1 MDKALI
7 LFILL
12 LLFISIESN
21 DLESFYTP
29 INSTYMKNIISNIT
43 SIIEGYA
50 YLDISKNP
58 PNSLHEKIDLIKE
71 LNDINTA
78 TERPFY
84 EFYRDIRRVVGKL
97 KDVHLMPSS
106 SFASFDQYMA
116 CFPIYF
122 YINLDDK
129 NEYQLYMKNNS
140 FCRFK
145 YTDNQDINTFIN
157 DAINDKIEISSIN
170 GEDPFNFIQNFGKE
184 FISLK
189 NDHSHFTASIQII
202 SLFNLYLFPFNES
215 ELSLNIELSN
225 GQKQNISYYVF
236 QMTQPNLN
244 VVKETKLD
252 WNYTTDVFKCRVDE
266 VNKFNVF
273 YQNSFIFE
281 DVSEIK
287 EIIYNCSKLF
297 HENDYKIIGIESRN
311 MGGMGTIGIYLE
323 QLLQP
328 KICTNRMLFSIRK
341 NDFLKDNFEQLKKQ
355 YLDFET
361 CKPPES
367 FENFFLD
374 EPDNYGENIT
384 HNRTIILDE
393 ITLDMK
399 KDLHSK
405 REELINTNKTKKPT
419 EIIIFTDY
427 ESISATSIFLKT
439 FQQSGGAIIVGY
451 YGNPKNNLAPR
462 DSGVS
467 SSGIINYEWTTYY
480 KNLKDLGFILG
491 ITGQEFYDFDY
502 QKENPIP
509 QEYTIIPVDEH
520 VDIYEDYSDDNY
532 DKFIN
537 ESRIIFDKYIN
548 SCNINNKKLFLEDDN
563 CYNIDGDSH
572 AHGGYPCGDDG
583 YWNKSQ
589 CQAFYCDLGY
599 YYDTYKMKCIED
611 ICTKTEDD
619 KEEEYNNEEEENNEE
634 EYNEEGEEENN
645 EEEYNE
651 EEEENNNEEDNKEND
666 ELIPLWAIFVIV
678 VGGVLVLIISLILIR
693 RTVNSKKTK
702 EIFEITGEARLME

>member
-1 MDKALI
+1 MDKALN
-7 LFILL
+7 LFIFL
-12 LLFISIESN
+12 LLFISIKSN
-21 DLESFYTP
+21 DLESFYTQ
-29 INSTYMKNIISNIT
+29 INSTHMKNIISNIT

-58 PNSLHEKIDLIKE
+58 PNSLHEQINLIEE
-71 LNDINTA
+71 LNDINT
-78 TERPFY
+78 TTDRPFY

-106 SFASFDQYMA
+106 SFNSFDQYMA
-116 CFPIYF
+116 CIPISF

-129 NEYQLYMKNNS
+129 NEYQLYMKNNF
-140 FCRFK
+140 FCPFN
-145 YTDNQDINTFIN
+145 YNNNSDIDLFIN
-157 DAINDKIEISSIN
+157 DAINNKIEISSIN
-170 GEDPFNFIQNFGKE
+170 GEDPFNYIQNFGKE
-184 FISLK
+184 FLSLK
-189 NDHSHFTASIQII
+189 NDHSHFTASMQII
-202 SLFNLYLFPFNES
+202 SIFNLYLFPFNES
-215 ELSLNIELSN
+215 ELALNIELSN
-225 GQKQNISYYVF
+225 GQKQNISYFVF
-236 QMTQPNLN
+236 QMPQTNLN
-244 VVKETKLD
+244 IVKETKLD

-273 YQNSFIFE
+273 YQNSFIFQN
-281 DVSEIK
+281 VSEIK

-341 NDFLKDNFEQLKKQ
+341 NDFLEDNFEQLKKQ
-355 YLDFET
+355 YLDFST
-361 CKPPES
+361 CKAPES
-367 FENFFLD
+367 FEKFFLD
-374 EPDNYGENIT
+374 KPDNYGNNIT
-384 HNRTIILDE
+384 HYRTIILDE

-399 KDLHSK
+399 KDLHLK

-451 YGNPKNNLAPR
+451 YGNPKNNLTTR

-480 KNLKDLGFILG
+480 NNLKNLGFELG

-532 DKFIN
+532 DIFIN
-537 ESRIIFDKYIN
+537 ESRKIFDKYN
-548 SCNINNKKLFLEDDN
+548 NFCNINNTKLFLEDDN

-583 YWNKSQ
+583 HWNKTK
-589 CQAFYCDLGY
+589 CQTFYCDLGY
-599 YYDTYKMKCIED
+599 YYDTYQMKCNED
-611 ICTKTEDD
+611 ICTKAEDD
-619 KEEEYNNEEEENNEE
+619 KEEGE
-634 EYNEEGEEENN
+634 EEENN

-651 EEEENNNEEDNKEND
+651 EEEEENNNEETDNNDND

-678 VGGVLVLIISLILIR
+678 IGGVLVLIISLILIR

-702 EIFEITGEARLME
+702 DIIEITGEARLME

>member
-1 MDKALI
+1 MDKAI
-7 LFILL
+7 NLFILL

-21 DLESFYTP
+21 SLESLYTP
-29 INSTYMKNIISNIT
+29 INSTHMKNIISNMT

-58 PNSLHEKIDLIKE
+58 PNSLHEAIDLIKE
-71 LNDINTA
+71 LNAINTA

-84 EFYRDIRRVVGKL
+84 EFYRDIRRVIGKL
-97 KDVHLMPSS
+97 KDVHLMPIP
-106 SFASFDQYMA
+106 SFNSFDQYMA
-116 CFPIYF
+116 CIPVSF
-122 YINLDDK
+122 YIDIDDK
-129 NEYQLYMKNNS
+129 KEYQLYMKDNS
-140 FCRFK
+140 FCSFIYP
-145 YTDNQDINTFIN
+145 YTQDIERFIN
-157 DAINDKIEISSIN
+157 NAINDKIEISSIN
-170 GEDPFNFIQNFGKE
+170 GEDPFNYIQNFGKE
-184 FISLK
+184 FLSLK
-189 NDHSHFTASIQII
+189 NDHSHFTTSMQII
-202 SLFNLYLFPFNES
+202 SIFNLHLFPFNES
-215 ELSLNIELSN
+215 ELSLNIELSD
-225 GQKQNISYYVF
+225 GQKQNISYHIF
-236 QMTQPNLN
+236 QMPQTNLN
-244 VVKETKLD
+244 AVKQTNLN
-252 WNYTTDVFKCRVDE
+252 WNYGTEEFKCRVDE

-273 YQNSFIFE
+273 YQNSFSFE
-281 DVSEIK
+281 NVSEIK

-311 MGGMGTIGIYLE
+311 MGGTGKIGIYLE

-341 NDFLKDNFEQLKKQ
+341 NDFLEDNFEQLKKQ
-355 YLDFET
+355 YLDFST
-361 CKPPES
+361 CKAPES
-367 FENFFLD
+367 FEKFFLD
-374 EPDNYGENIT
+374 EPDNYGNNIT
-384 HNRTIILDE
+384 HYRTIILDE

-451 YGNPKNNLAPR
+451 YGNPKNNLTTR

-480 KNLKDLGFILG
+480 KNLKDLGFVLG

-509 QEYTIIPVDEH
+509 QEYTVIPVDEH
-520 VDIYEDYSDDNY
+520 VNIYEDYSDDNY
-532 DKFIN
+532 DKFISEARN
-537 ESRIIFDKYIN
+537 IFDKYN
-548 SCNINNKKLFLEDDN
+548 NFCNINNTKLFLEDDN

-583 YWNKSQ
+583 HWDKTK
-589 CQAFYCDLGY
+589 CQTFYCDLGY
-599 YYDTYKMKCIED
+599 YYDTYQMKCIED

-619 KEEEYNNEEEENNEE
+619 KEEEYNEEEEEND
-634 EYNEEGEEENN
+634 

-651 EEEENNNEEDNKEND
+651 EEENNNEEKDNKDSD

-693 RTVNSKKTK
+693 RTVNSKRAK
-702 EIFEITGEARLME
+702 ESIEITGEARLME

>member
-225 GQKQNISYYVF
+225 GQKQN
-236 QMTQPNLN
+236 
-244 VVKETKLD
+244 
-252 WNYTTDVFKCRVDE
+252 
-266 VNKFNVF
+266 
-273 YQNSFIFE
+273 
-281 DVSEIK
+281 
-287 EIIYNCSKLF
+287 
-297 HENDYKIIGIESRN
+297 ES
-311 MGGMGTIGIYLE
+311 
-323 QLLQP
+323 
-328 KICTNRMLFSIRK
+328 
-341 NDFLKDNFEQLKKQ
+341 
-355 YLDFET
+355 
-361 CKPPES
+361 
-367 FENFFLD
+367 
-374 EPDNYGENIT
+374 
-384 HNRTIILDE
+384 
-393 ITLDMK
+393 
-399 KDLHSK
+399 
-405 REELINTNKTKKPT
+405 
-419 EIIIFTDY
+419 
-427 ESISATSIFLKT
+427 
-439 FQQSGGAIIVGY
+439 
-451 YGNPKNNLAPR
+451 
-462 DSGVS
+462 
-467 SSGIINYEWTTYY
+467 
-480 KNLKDLGFILG
+480 
-491 ITGQEFYDFDY
+491 
-502 QKENPIP
+502 
-509 QEYTIIPVDEH
+509 
-520 VDIYEDYSDDNY
+520 
-532 DKFIN
+532 
-537 ESRIIFDKYIN
+537 
-548 SCNINNKKLFLEDDN
+548 
-563 CYNIDGDSH
+563 
-572 AHGGYPCGDDG
+572 
-583 YWNKSQ
+583 
-589 CQAFYCDLGY
+589 
-599 YYDTYKMKCIED
+599 
-611 ICTKTEDD
+611 
-619 KEEEYNNEEEENNEE
+619 
-634 EYNEEGEEENN
+634 
-645 EEEYNE
+645 
-651 EEEENNNEEDNKEND
+651 
-666 ELIPLWAIFVIV
+666 
-678 VGGVLVLIISLILIR
+678 
-693 RTVNSKKTK
+693 
-702 EIFEITGEARLME
+702 